1 MTVVPFFGAGVA
13 GAMAVEAIVSARH
26 ERALRALGAVEPER
40 DVYRLM
46 QIAYPGAFLAML
58 AEGAWRGVQLD
69 ALVTIGLTVFVVA
82 KALKYWAISTLG
94 TRWTFRVLVP
104 PGSARTAR
112 GPYRWFPHPNY
123 IAVALELAGAAIAM
137 HAVLTGPVSIT
148 LFCLLMIERVRIEE
162 KALAGR

>member
-1 MTVVPFFGAGVA
+1 VA
-13 GAMAVEAIVSARH
+13 
-26 ERALRALGAVEPER
+26 
-40 DVYRLM
+40 
-46 QIAYPGAFLAML
+46 
-58 AEGAWRGVQLD
+58 
-69 ALVTIGLTVFVVA
+69 IGLAVFVVA

-137 HAVLTGPVSIT
+137 HAVVTGPVSIT
-148 LFCLLMIERVRIEE
+148 LFSLLMIERVRIEE